1 MIPTI
6 RERMIIER
14 AVNTALAFGLG
25 IMTTSR
31 ESLEDYGYTWTDEHE
46 KYVFETYVEGKK
58 A

>member
-25 IMTTSR
+25 ILTTAQ
-31 ESLEDYGYTWTDEHE
+31 EYLEDHGFTWTEQHE

>member
-1 MIPTI
+1 MTVP
-6 RERMIIER
+6 EQAIIDR

-25 IMTTSR
+25 LTSTAR